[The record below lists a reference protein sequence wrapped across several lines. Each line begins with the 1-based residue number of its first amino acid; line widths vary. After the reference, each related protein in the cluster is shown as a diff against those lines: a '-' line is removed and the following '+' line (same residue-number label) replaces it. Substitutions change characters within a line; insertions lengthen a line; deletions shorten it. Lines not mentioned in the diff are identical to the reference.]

1 MTPKFTIR
9 GSREIAHPQ
18 RRLFKGQ
25 LYYFASAAELSDP
38 EWVSKFRLNNP
49 SVKLIKN
56 QPVTLK

>member
-1 MTPKFTIR
+1 MIENFTHR

-25 LYYFASAAELSDP
+25 LYYFASSAELADP

-49 SVKLIKN
+49 RVKLVENKTITFK
-56 QPVTLK
+56 